1 MFYLRS
7 LLIIYSLCTLR
18 VMALYAVGTKTITA
32 LHNLCKH
39 SFLFSRRPSSSRL
52 LSPHSSSSPT
62 VSFTF
67 FLPLISFFLFSP
79 PPLTSPT
86 SSHLPY
92 LLSPPLPPLPPLTFF
107 YLVGVDC
114 YVMLG
119 RGLGDTP
126 NLSEAAFHGARY
138 LHFFIFFCSS
148 LFPPPV
154 FFFSF
159 SFTFTFSFSCYIY
172 LIEYNWQSNSFVICI
187 MK

>member
-1 MFYLRS
+1 MHS
-7 LLIIYSLCTLR
+7 PSHGSLCCYIEDHNSSAQSLQTLIPF
-18 VMALYAVGTKTITA
+18 LT
-32 LHNLCKH
+32 
-39 SFLFSRRPSSSRL
+39 SPFLFQA
-52 LSPHSSSSPT
+52 
-62 VSFTF
+62 
-67 FLPLISFFLFSP
+67 
-79 PPLTSPT
+79 PLTSFVLLSYRLVYLFSSSHLVLSLLT
-86 SSHLPY
+86 SSSHLPY
-92 LLSPPLPPLPPLTFF
+92 LLSPPLPPLTFF

-138 LHFFIFFCSS
+138 LHFFIFSVHRY
-148 LFPPPV
+148 FPPPV

-159 SFTFTFSFSCYIY
+159 SFTFSFSFSCYIY